1 MRARQRSVVRGNMEI
16 LVWTGA
22 FVTLAGVASLV
33 WCIIAV
39 QLARREA
46 LDEAAMKARL
56 QKAVAMNMGAL
67 MLSAI
72 GLMMV
77 LVGILLG

>member
-1 MRARQRSVVRGNMEI
+1 MWGNMDI

-22 FVTLAGVASLV
+22 VVTLAGVASLV
-33 WCIIAV
+33 WCIVAV
-39 QLARREA
+39 QRARRDA
-46 LDEAAMKARL
+46 LDETAMKAKL
-56 QKAVAMNMGAL
+56 QKAAAMNMGAL

-77 LVGILLG
+77 VVGILLG